1 VVSGE
6 LLRDIIQEHRAKV
19 TCESAQP
26 LSEMRYAYGYLL
38 ICFINSWMHLFTM
51 LEKEVIMELSN
62 AGSLLTRIDG
72 YGSPVTK
79 EIFMLKLGSL

>member
-1 VVSGE
+1 
-6 LLRDIIQEHRAKV
+6 
-19 TCESAQP
+19 
-26 LSEMRYAYGYLL
+26 
-38 ICFINSWMHLFTM
+38 MHLFTM